1 MMLIVEEVEDFGLG
15 VEMMEGGVLLV
26 EKEVHLVLTKEEVK
40 DFVLGV
46 KEEGDLNLMKQV

>member
-1 MMLIVEEVEDFGLG
+1 
-15 VEMMEGGVLLV
+15 MEGGVLLV
-26 EKEVHLVLTKEEVK
+26 EKGVHLVSTKEEVK

>member
-1 MMLIVEEVEDFGLG
+1 MMLIVEEVEDFVLG
-15 VEMMEGGVLLV
+15 VEKMEGGVLLV
-26 EKEVHLVLTKEEVK
+26 EKGVHLVLTKEEMK